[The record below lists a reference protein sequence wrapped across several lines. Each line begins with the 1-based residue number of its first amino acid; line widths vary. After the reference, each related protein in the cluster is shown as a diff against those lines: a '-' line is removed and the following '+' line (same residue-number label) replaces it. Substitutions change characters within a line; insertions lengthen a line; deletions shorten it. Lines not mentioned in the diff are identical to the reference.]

1 MQSLPSNEVDSQTLN
16 RLAENE
22 RHFHTIQAGIRGL
35 ASTWVLAAFAGIAVL
50 LQQKSDTTWVFP
62 SFTIIIVICLMA
74 NTGLTALWII
84 DQRVYQRLF
93 NTNYLTGLRLE
104 QQFPFIPPVRAIQA
118 LTARRKSIAFWV
130 QFFYLGPILAFAIA
144 AAVAAIISNLAAK
157 SYWQTIAMTL
167 GAAIA
172 FVPFAWVMY
181 KAREVA
187 FFRLVTLLPHD
198 YSAIL
203 KEENCLG
210 IIERHLEWLN
220 AINPSVKKTEGM
232 SAKDDAA

>member
-1 MQSLPSNEVDSQTLN
+1 MQSLPHDVDSQTLN

-35 ASTWVLAAFAGIAVL
+35 ASTWVLGAFAGIAVL
-50 LQQKSDTTWVFP
+50 LQQKSGTTWVFP
-62 SFTIIIVICLMA
+62 SFALIVVICLMA
-74 NTGLTALWII
+74 NIGLTVLWII

-93 NTNYLTGLRLE
+93 NTNYLAGLRLE

-144 AAVAAIISNLAAK
+144 AAVAAVISNTTAI
-157 SYWQTIAMTL
+157 SYRQTIAMAL
-167 GAAIA
+167 CAALA
-172 FVPFAWVMY
+172 LVPFAWVMY

-187 FFRLVTLLPHD
+187 FFRLVTLLPID

-203 KEENCLG
+203 KEENCLS

-220 AINPSVKKTEGM
+220 AINPSVKKMEGT
-232 SAKDDAA
+232 STKGDAS

>member
-1 MQSLPSNEVDSQTLN
+1 MQSIPPNEVDSQTLN

-62 SFTIIIVICLMA
+62 YFALIMVICLMA
-74 NTGLTALWII
+74 NIGLTVLWII

-93 NTNYLTGLRLE
+93 NTNYLAGLRLE

-118 LTARRKSIAFWV
+118 LTSRRKSIAFWV
-130 QFFYLGPILAFAIA
+130 QFFYTGPILAFAVT
-144 AAVAAIISNLAAK
+144 AAVAAIISSMA
-157 SYWQTIAMTL
+157 SMSRWQAIAMAL
-167 GAAIA
+167 GAALA
-172 FVPFAWVMY
+172 LVPFAWVIY

-187 FFRLVTLLPHD
+187 FFRLVTLLPND

-210 IIERHLEWLN
+210 IIERHLEWLKTVNPN
-220 AINPSVKKTEGM
+220 AK
-232 SAKDDAA
+232 